1 MGRAVTRV
9 ADTTD
14 TTEETQMTGILPSYV
29 RDAWWTPDASAEA
42 SAAEVRDASTGE
54 VVARVSTEGLD
65 LGAVLE
71 HARTVG
77 QRSLGELTF
86 HQRAVLLK
94 QMALVLTERK
104 AELYEL
110 SARTGATKRDSW
122 VDIDGGI
129 GVLFT
134 YSSKGRRELPNAKVV
149 VDGPVEPLSK
159 DGSFIGRHV
168 YTRLPGVAVQI
179 NAFNFPV
186 WGSLEKFAPAFLA
199 GVPTVVKPA
208 TPTGYLAEAFVRILV
223 ESGLLPAGSLQLV
236 SGGVPDLFD
245 HLRVGDL
252 VAFTG
257 SASTAERLRAHDS
270 VQTGGV
276 RFTSETDSINASVLG
291 TDAVPGTPEF
301 DAYVAQL
308 VVEMTS
314 KAGQKCTA
322 IRRAIVPA
330 ASVDAVVD
338 AVRARLAEKVV
349 VGDPRNEGVTMGP
362 LASLAQRD
370 EVLRQVR
377 RLQEAGGELVI
388 GSTEAPEGVDADGA
402 FVSPMLL
409 SFTDAT
415 SDAVHE
421 VEAFGPVASVIA
433 YDTIDQA
440 VDLVARGGG
449 SLVTSV
455 ATHDPD
461 VAVALA
467 SGIAAMN
474 GRLLFLDRDDARTST
489 GHGSPVP
496 HLVHGGPG
504 RAGGGEELGG
514 IRAVFHHMQRTA
526 VQGSP
531 AMLTALTGVW
541 HSGAAARP
549 YAESGDVHPFRKSLA
564 ELRIGDQVVSPSRT
578 VTLEDIE
585 TFANFTGDTF
595 YAHMDEAA
603 AAANP
608 FFPGRVA
615 HGYLL
620 VSWAAGLFVDAAP
633 GPVLANSG
641 LENLRFITPVSPG
654 DEIRVELTA
663 KQITPRETDEYGEV
677 RWDAVLKNQRDEL
690 VATYD
695 VLTLVAKEQAG
706 DAAGGAPA
714 VVDAGAQ
721 PQPA

>member
-1 MGRAVTRV
+1 M
-9 ADTTD
+9 TD
-14 TTEETQMTGILPSYV
+14 ILPSYV
-29 RDAWWTPDASAEA
+29 RDGWWTPGDEAAA

-77 QRSLGELTF
+77 QKSLGELTF

-94 QMALVLTERK
+94 QMALALTERK
-104 AELYEL
+104 AELYEI
-110 SARTGATKRDSW
+110 SARTGATQRDSW

-134 YSSKGRRELPNAKVV
+134 YSSKGRRELPNAKVL

-168 YTRLPGVAVQI
+168 YTRLPGLAVEI

-208 TPTGYLAEAFVRILV
+208 TPTGYLTEAYVRILV

-236 SGGVPDLFD
+236 SGSVPDLFD
-245 HLRVGDL
+245 HLRLGDH

-276 RFTSETDSINASVLG
+276 RFSSETDSINASVLG
-291 TDAVPGTPEF
+291 TDATPETPEF
-301 DAYVAQL
+301 DAYVKQL

-330 ASVDAVVD
+330 ASVDALID
-338 AVRARLAEKVV
+338 AVRARLAERVV
-349 VGDPRNEGVTMGP
+349 VGDPRAEGTTMGP
-362 LASLAQRD
+362 LASTGQRD

-377 RLQEAGGELVI
+377 KLQDAGGELVI
-388 GSTEAPEGVDADGA
+388 GSLDAPEGAGAEGA
-402 FVSPMLL
+402 FVQPMLL
-409 SFTDAT
+409 KFADAT
-415 SDAVHE
+415 APAVHE

-433 YDTIDQA
+433 YDSLDQA
-440 VDLVARGGG
+440 IDLVGRGGG

-455 ATHDPD
+455 ATHDPE
-461 VAVALA
+461 VAIALA
-467 SGIAAMN
+467 TGIASMN
-474 GRLLFLDRDDARTST
+474 GRLLFLDRDDARSST

-504 RAGGGEELGG
+504 RAGGSEELGG
-514 IRAVFHHMQRTA
+514 MRAVKHYMQRTA

-531 AMLTALTGVW
+531 AMLTALTGIW
-541 HSGAAARP
+541 HSGAEARP
-549 YAESGDVHPFRKSLA
+549 YQAAGEPHPFRKSLA
-564 ELRIGDQVVSPSRT
+564 ELRIGDQVASAPRT

-585 TFANFTGDTF
+585 TFADFTGDTF
-595 YAHMDEAA
+595 YAHMDEEA

-633 GPVLANSG
+633 GPVLANYG

-654 DEIRVELTA
+654 DSIRVELTA
-663 KQITPRETDEYGEV
+663 KEISPRETDEYGEV
-677 RWDAVLKNQRDEL
+677 RWDAVLKNQDDEI

-695 VLTLVAKEQAG
+695 VLTLVAKE
-706 DAAGGAPA
+706 PTPRP
-714 VVDAGAQ
+714 V